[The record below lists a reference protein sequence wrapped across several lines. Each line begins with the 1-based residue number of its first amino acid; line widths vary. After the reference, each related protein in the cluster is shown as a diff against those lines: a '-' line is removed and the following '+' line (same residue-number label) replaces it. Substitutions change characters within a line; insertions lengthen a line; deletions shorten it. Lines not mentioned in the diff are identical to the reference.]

1 MVASFHQLFV
11 PVGTVSMAL
20 GDMMLA
26 GVELIFSVTDCGEK
40 SLLCTLYPVLTVY
53 KLDFGSGQSSA

>member
-1 MVASFHQLFV
+1 
-11 PVGTVSMAL
+11 MAL